1 MLRSRARH
9 GRAQTQTKTLVIGNR
24 ERERER
30 TENQGEPPGG
40 RRTDL
45 QNLSSSV
52 LSTDQALAATAGE
65 EGILAWHIR
74 DDICVAPF
82 WPEPSPLHGGLLHS
96 PHQSPSYKHH
106 TQFHYT
112 ESVSPTGSWPHPESS
127 VLSWASLARSRNLR
141 IHQSQS
147 GNYNLEMSAAYL
159 PAQFILIFVSCYM

>member
-1 MLRSRARH
+1 MLRNRARNT
-9 GRAQTQTKTLVIGNR
+9 GRAQTQTRTLVTGKQ
-24 ERERER
+24 EER
-30 TENQGEPPGG
+30 TENQGKPPGG

-45 QNLSSSV
+45 RDLCSSV
-52 LSTDQALAATAGE
+52 LSTDQALTATAGG

-74 DDICVAPF
+74 DYICVAPF

-127 VLSWASLARSRNLR
+127 VLGWASLARSRNLR

-147 GNYNLEMSAAYL
+147 GNYNLQCRLHTYQHSL
-159 PAQFILIFVSCYM
+159 F